1 MRVFMLIVFVI
12 SSLVLGQEL
21 LTGEAY
27 TRTGSG
33 KFDDEPVSYLL
44 KVLFHGL
51 IWLSSLIV
59 LFLPKKHLNKLNDWL
74 RTLEPKDKDKQD
86 E

>member
-1 MRVFMLIVFVI
+1 MLIVFVI

-33 KFDDEPVSYLL
+33 KFDDEPVGFNLKRKIYLALLEDSY
-44 KVLFHGL
+44 KD
-51 IWLSSLIV
+51 SLQ
-59 LFLPKKHLNKLNDWL
+59 FAKLMVDMETDSTVARQKARENF
-74 RTLEPKDKDKQD
+74 T
-86 E
+86 

>member
-1 MRVFMLIVFVI
+1 MLIVFVI

-33 KFDDEPVSYLL
+33 KFDLDWTVYCM
-44 KVLFHGL
+44 
-51 IWLSSLIV
+51 LS
-59 LFLPKKHLNKLNDWL
+59 KEEKNKNNW
-74 RTLEPKDKDKQD
+74 
-86 E
+86 